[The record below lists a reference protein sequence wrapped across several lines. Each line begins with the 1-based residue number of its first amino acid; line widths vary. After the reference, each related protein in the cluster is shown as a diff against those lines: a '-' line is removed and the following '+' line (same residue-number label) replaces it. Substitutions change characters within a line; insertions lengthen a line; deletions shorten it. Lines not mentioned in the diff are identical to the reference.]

1 MRKVSRRLRGH
12 FGTTAKKVVLRPTQ
26 PWYLQLLVVALLV
39 LLGYLIGYWQYSGV
53 DYDTLMR
60 NLNGLL
66 RDNQTLEAKTVYR
79 ERQLQVER
87 AAQRTLAEEIAA
99 LQDESMRLKEE
110 LAFYRGIL
118 SENATSGELKL
129 HSFKIN
135 KGKSQNQYEYHV
147 LLIQSG
153 RHDKWAQGR
162 LMLNL
167 KGMKDGEVITLPL
180 RNGQDL
186 IGPVKINFKYYQRVD
201 GQFTLT
207 DALEDVSVEL
217 TLIESGARQPKI
229 TQQLDLPI

>member
-1 MRKVSRRLRGH
+1 
-12 FGTTAKKVVLRPTQ
+12 LRPSQ
-26 PWYLQLLVVALLV
+26 PWYSQLLVVGLLV
-39 LLGYLIGYWQYSGV
+39 LFGYLVGYWQYSGV

-87 AAQRTLAEEIAA
+87 AAQRSLTEEIAA
-99 LQDESMRLKEE
+99 LQDETMRLKEE

-118 SENATSGELKL
+118 SENAASGELKL
-129 HSFKIN
+129 HSFKLN

-153 RHDKWAQGR
+153 RHDKWAQGK

-167 KGMKDGEVITLPL
+167 KGMKDGEPVTLPL

-186 IGPVKINFKYYQRVD
+186 IGPVKINFKYYQRIN
-201 GQFTLT
+201 GQFTLA
-207 DALEDVSVEL
+207 DVLEEMSVEL
-217 TLIESGARQPKI
+217 TLTESGARQPKI
-229 TQQLDLPI
+229 TQQLDLPK

>member
-1 MRKVSRRLRGH
+1 MRPS
-12 FGTTAKKVVLRPTQ
+12 Q
-26 PWYLQLLVVALLV
+26 PWYSQLLVVGLLV
-39 LLGYLIGYWQYSGV
+39 LFGYLVGYWQYSGV

-87 AAQRTLAEEIAA
+87 AAQRSLTEEIAA
-99 LQDESMRLKEE
+99 LQDETMRLKEE

-118 SENATSGELKL
+118 SENAASGELKL
-129 HSFKIN
+129 HSFKLN

-153 RHDKWAQGR
+153 RHDKWAQGK

-167 KGMKDGEVITLPL
+167 KGMKDGEPVTLPL

-186 IGPVKINFKYYQRVD
+186 IGPVKINFKYYQRIN
-201 GQFTLT
+201 GQFTLA
-207 DALEDVSVEL
+207 DVLEEMSVEL
-217 TLIESGARQPKI
+217 TLTESGARQPKI
-229 TQQLDLPI
+229 TQQLDLPK

>member
-12 FGTTAKKVVLRPTQ
+12 FGTTAKKVVLRPSQ
-26 PWYLQLLVVALLV
+26 PWYSQLLVVALLV
-39 LLGYLIGYWQYSGV
+39 LFGYLIGYWQYSGV

-87 AAQRTLAEEIAA
+87 AAQRTLTEEIAA

-167 KGMKDGEVITLPL
+167 KGMKDGEGMTLPL

-201 GQFTLT
+201 GQFTLS
-207 DALEDVSVEL
+207 DVLEDMSVEL
-217 TLIESGARQPKI
+217 TLIEPGARQPKI

>member
-26 PWYLQLLVVALLV
+26 PWYSQLLVVALLV

-87 AAQRTLAEEIAA
+87 AAQRTLTEEIAA
-99 LQDESMRLKEE
+99 LQDESMQLKEE

-135 KGKSQNQYEYHV
+135 KGKLQNQYEYHV

-167 KGMKDGEVITLPL
+167 KGMKDGEGMTLPL

-186 IGPVKINFKYYQRVD
+186 IGPIKINFKYYQRVD

-207 DALEDVSVEL
+207 DVLEDMSVEL
-217 TLIESGARQPKI
+217 TLIEPGARQPKI

>member
-1 MRKVSRRLRGH
+1 MRKVTRRLRGH
-12 FGTTAKKVVLRPTQ
+12 FGTTAKKVVLRPSQ
-26 PWYLQLLVVALLV
+26 PWYSQLLVVGLLV
-39 LLGYLIGYWQYSGV
+39 LFGYLVGYWQYSGV

-87 AAQRTLAEEIAA
+87 AAQRSLTEEITA
-99 LQDESMRLKEE
+99 LQDETMRLKEE

-129 HSFKIN
+129 HSFKLN
-135 KGKSQNQYEYHV
+135 KGKAQNQYEYHV

-153 RHDKWAQGR
+153 RHDKWAQGK

-167 KGMKDGEVITLPL
+167 RGMKDGEPVTLPL

-186 IGPVKINFKYYQRVD
+186 IGPVKINFKYYQRIN
-201 GQFTLT
+201 GQFTLA
-207 DALEDVSVEL
+207 DVLEEMSVEL
-217 TLIESGARQPKI
+217 TLTESGARQPKI
-229 TQQLDLPI
+229 TQQLDLPK

>member
-1 MRKVSRRLRGH
+1 MRKVTRRLRGH
-12 FGTTAKKVVLRPTQ
+12 FGTTAKKVVLRPSQ
-26 PWYLQLLVVALLV
+26 PWYSQMLVVSLLV
-39 LLGYLIGYWQYSGV
+39 LFGYLVGYWQYSGV

-87 AAQRTLAEEIAA
+87 AAQRSLTEEIAA
-99 LQDESMRLKEE
+99 LQDETMRLKEE

-118 SENATSGELKL
+118 SENAISGELKL
-129 HSFKIN
+129 HSFKLN
-135 KGKSQNQYEYHV
+135 KGKAQNQYEYHV

-153 RHDKWAQGR
+153 RHDKWAQGK

-167 KGMKDGEVITLPL
+167 KGMKDGEPVTLPL

-186 IGPVKINFKYYQRVD
+186 IGPVKINFKYYQRIN
-201 GQFTLT
+201 GQFTL
-207 DALEDVSVEL
+207 AEVLEEMTVEL
-217 TLIESGARQPKI
+217 TLTESGAGQPKI
-229 TQQLDLPI
+229 TQQLDLPR

>member
-1 MRKVSRRLRGH
+1 MRKVTRRLRGH
-12 FGTTAKKVVLRPTQ
+12 FGTTAKKVVLRPSQ
-26 PWYLQLLVVALLV
+26 PWYSQLLVVGLLV
-39 LLGYLIGYWQYSGV
+39 LFGYLVGYWQYSGV

-87 AAQRTLAEEIAA
+87 AAQRSLTEEIAA
-99 LQDESMRLKEE
+99 LQDETMRLKEE

-118 SENATSGELKL
+118 SENAASGELKL
-129 HSFKIN
+129 HSFKLN

-153 RHDKWAQGR
+153 RHDKWAQGK

-167 KGMKDGEVITLPL
+167 KGMKDGEPVTLPL

-186 IGPVKINFKYYQRVD
+186 IGPVKINFKYYQRIN
-201 GQFTLT
+201 GQFTLA
-207 DALEDVSVEL
+207 DVLEEMSVEL
-217 TLIESGARQPKI
+217 TLTESGARQPKI
-229 TQQLDLPI
+229 TQQLDLPK